1 MSIKRRSKHI
11 SVFSM
16 ASMTDVIFLLLIF
29 FMVVSTLVV
38 PNAIKVN
45 LPSSQSTA
53 TTQEPVA
60 RITIDA
66 EGYYYYISTES
77 APEVTML
84 PVEELEARLYE
95 IGAAHEQEE
104 DLYVVLYADKSVSY
118 GEIVKVLN
126 ASATAGLRMI
136 LATEALQDNS
146 TETDV

>member
-66 EGYYYYISTES
+66 EGYYYISTES

-95 IGAAHEQEE
+95 IGAAHDEEEE
-104 DLYVVLYADKSVSY
+104 DPYVVLYADRSVSY

-126 ASATAGLRMI
+126 ASATAGLHMI

-146 TETDV
+146 TKTDV

>member
-66 EGYYYYISTES
+66 EGYYYISTES

-95 IGAAHEQEE
+95 IGAAHEEE
-104 DLYVVLYADKSVSY
+104 DPYVVLYADRSVSY

-126 ASATAGLRMI
+126 ASATAGIRMI

-146 TETDV
+146 TKTDV

>member
-38 PNAIKVN
+38 PNAN

-66 EGYYYYISTES
+66 EGYYYISTES
-77 APEVTML
+77 APEATML

-104 DLYVVLYADKSVSY
+104 DPYVVLYADKSVSY

-146 TETDV
+146 AETDV

>member
-1 MSIKRRSKHI
+1 
-11 SVFSM
+11 M

-66 EGYYYYISTES
+66 EGYYYISTES

-95 IGAAHEQEE
+95 IGAAHDEEEEE
-104 DLYVVLYADKSVSY
+104 DPYVVLYADKSVSY

>member
-66 EGYYYYISTES
+66 EGYYYISTES
-77 APEVTML
+77 APEVMML

-95 IGAAHEQEE
+95 ISAAHEEE
-104 DLYVVLYADKSVSY
+104 DSYVVLYADRSVSY

-146 TETDV
+146 TKTDV

>member
-1 MSIKRRSKHI
+1 MSIKRSSKHI

-66 EGYYYYISTES
+66 EGYYYISTES

-95 IGAAHEQEE
+95 IGAAHDDEE
-104 DLYVVLYADKSVSY
+104 DPYVVLYADRSVSY

-136 LATEALQDNS
+136 LATEALQDNE
-146 TETDV
+146 TERDV

>member
-38 PNAIKVN
+38 PNAIKVH

-66 EGYYYYISTES
+66 EGYYYISTES

-95 IGAAHEQEE
+95 IGAAHDEEEE
-104 DLYVVLYADKSVSY
+104 DPYVVLYADRSVSY

-126 ASATAGLRMI
+126 ASATAGLRMN

-146 TETDV
+146 TERDV

>member
-66 EGYYYYISTES
+66 EGYYYISTES
-77 APEVTML
+77 APEVMML

-95 IGAAHEQEE
+95 IGATHDEEEE
-104 DLYVVLYADKSVSY
+104 DPYVVLYADRSVSY

-146 TETDV
+146 TKTDV

>member
-66 EGYYYYISTES
+66 EGYYISTES

-95 IGAAHEQEE
+95 IGAAHDEEE
-104 DLYVVLYADKSVSY
+104 DPYVVLYADKSVSY

-136 LATEALQDNS
+136 LATEALQDNE
-146 TETDV
+146 TERDV

>member
-1 MSIKRRSKHI
+1 
-11 SVFSM
+11 M

-66 EGYYYYISTES
+66 EGYYYISTES

-95 IGAAHEQEE
+95 IGAAHDEEEE
-104 DLYVVLYADKSVSY
+104 DPYVVLYADRSVSY

-126 ASATAGLRMI
+126 ASATAGLHMI

-146 TETDV
+146 TKTDV

>member
-66 EGYYYYISTES
+66 EGYYYISTES
-77 APEVTML
+77 APEMTLL
-84 PVEELEARLYE
+84 PVEELQAQLYE
-95 IGAAHEQEE
+95 IGAARSQEE
-104 DLYVVLYADKSVSY
+104 DPYVVLYADQSVSY

-136 LATEALQDNS
+136 LATQAIQGND
-146 TETDV
+146 TTIDG